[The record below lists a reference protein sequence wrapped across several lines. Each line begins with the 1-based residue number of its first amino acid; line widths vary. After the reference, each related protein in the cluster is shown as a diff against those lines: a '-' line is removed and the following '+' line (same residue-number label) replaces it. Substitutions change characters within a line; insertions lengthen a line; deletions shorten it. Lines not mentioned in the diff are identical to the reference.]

1 MGISLNRVKY
11 VTKEADLLV
20 RDFTQLK
27 TSDVISKIITPLL
40 NNQAFQDARK
50 ALDTLKSL
58 QDGVADLANRLE
70 NLDVSDVASR
80 MLGSLDVS
88 RLGSLGPAINLIKGM
103 DTATVNS
110 FLRSVMGN
118 VTAQLYENPALLEE
132 FKSISPDVST
142 QVMLKAL
149 KDFNEVIQSG
159 ADGAALRNQIVRRIS
174 DDLPLAEMSGL
185 YRQIDRL
192 KETAVQ
198 GANALLGSTQQSGGT
213 SSTTTSVN
221 VDTSSALLLYK
232 ALSVEAVCVYY
243 RHPYLHTDERQ
254 HIINKCLAG
263 APPVTQDTA
272 FMYMTISNMRAG
284 WPYTHDRLFMDTVR
298 IMSQTLDPATGVPDA
313 GIDAVTSYLTAIAA
327 HLRQAAEIMSVS
339 SATRVLF
346 DSIHA
351 TTYPNTYPGG
361 TAYSQNDR
369 FVQYITVLAK
379 CVSAEGDAGRSFTLD
394 KGHRVSLYV
403 FAHSLSRTLDRILLS
418 TANLSVAEKA
428 NYIRQELRVFW
439 DSGTNGIDLHSPMSM
454 YQLTD
459 GRSFGSVAYS
469 PLSEHWA
476 LLLATSSEIDRQSVI
491 LDGQR
496 YRVSAGFVENCVAL
510 LRAVNKPGL
519 SLTTPSSASDTDRT
533 AYQRLATLR
542 VVTNSYAP
550 PTTVVQTPSS
560 GYTSVVGPTG
570 QATGFKS
577 LHHPDSVPSGSASA
591 TGYVILSY
599 IAGAGSPERLKF
611 FFPPGT
617 AMFTANFLAYL
628 SPMPAKG
635 VMKFRSA
642 PTTQAFQVTDA
653 MAYAS
658 DNSGGPQGGAY
669 DQTILANILAG
680 RETFFF
686 GNGGAGL
693 MSISYGGTMLPGATQ
708 GGYVYCNFQYPGGTL
723 GATQWSV
730 YVDRETYTDWY
741 NSAIWDSSGNPSES
755 ADHSAN
761 IPPVATEPLASFPDT
776 DPRHYLTANN
786 PNPNNIIKMITG
798 DQMGLSAL
806 KIVASHMGFFP
817 VANTI
822 SFPET
827 DSAYKYNRRMD
838 AFSINPST
846 LTITATPI

>member
-11 VTKEADLLV
+11 VTKEAELLV

-27 TSDVISKIITPLL
+27 TSDVISNIVTPLL
-40 NNQAFQDARK
+40 TNQAFQDARK

-80 MLGSLDVS
+80 MLGSLDIS

-103 DTATVNS
+103 DTTTVNS
-110 FLRSVMGN
+110 FLKSVMGN

-174 DDLPLAEMSGL
+174 DDLPLAEMSSL

-198 GANALLGSTQQSGGT
+198 GVNALTGDSFQTT
-213 SSTTTSVN
+213 SSSGPVSVN
-221 VDTSSALLLYK
+221 IDAASLLLLYK
-232 ALSVEAVCVYY
+232 ALSLEAVCIYY
-243 RHPYLHTDERQ
+243 RHTYAHHEEIQRV
-254 HIINKCLAG
+254 IAKCFSG
-263 APPVTQDTA
+263 SPPVSQDTY
-272 FMYMTISNMRAG
+272 FMYMAVASMRAG
-284 WPYTHDRLFMDTVR
+284 WPFTYNRLLYDTTWILEVAL
-298 IMSQTLDPATGVPDA
+298 STVSGVPSSKIDTFTAHLSKIVEHLKAAADA
-313 GIDAVTSYLTAIAA
+313 MPVSAVTQSTFDAIYTA
-327 HLRQAAEIMSVS
+327 
-339 SATRVLF
+339 
-346 DSIHA
+346 
-351 TTYPNTYPGG
+351 TYPNTYPGG
-361 TAYSQNDR
+361 TTYSVEER
-369 FVQYITVLAK
+369 RGQYLTVLAK
-379 CVSAEGDAGRSFTLD
+379 CVSAEGDAGRTYTMD
-394 KGHRVSLYV
+394 KGIRVSLYV
-403 FAHSLSRTLDRILLS
+403 YAHSLSRVLDRLLLS
-418 TANLSVAEKA
+418 SAQLTTTVKA
-428 NYIRQELRVFW
+428 NYIRQELQVFW
-439 DSGTNGIDLHSPMSM
+439 DSGHRASGIQNPAATDR
-454 YQLTD
+454 LTD
-459 GRSFGSVAYS
+459 GRTFGEVAYG
-469 PLSEHWA
+469 PGVQIG
-476 LLLATSSEIDRQSVI
+476 LLMEGISYSHTRTTLNGQNYEVSS
-491 LDGQR
+491 
-496 YRVSAGFVENCVAL
+496 GFIQNCLAL

-519 SLTTPSSASDTDRT
+519 SLTAPSSANATDRT
-533 AYQRLATLR
+533 AYQRLSALR
-542 VVTNSYAP
+542 VVANSYAP
-550 PTTVVQTPSS
+550 PTTVAQTPSS

-591 TGYVILSY
+591 AGYVILSY

-669 DQTILANILAG
+669 DQTVLANILAG

-693 MSISYGGTMLPGATQ
+693 MSISYGGTMLPASTQ

-755 ADHSAN
+755 ADHTAN
-761 IPPVATEPLASFPDT
+761 VPPVTTEPLASFPDT
-776 DPRHYLTANN
+776 DPRHYLTASN
-786 PNPNNIIKMITG
+786 PDPNDIIKFIDGFQT
-798 DQMGLSAL
+798 GLSAL

-817 VANTI
+817 AANTI
-822 SFPET
+822 NFPET
-827 DSAYKYNRRMD
+827 DPAYKYNSRMD